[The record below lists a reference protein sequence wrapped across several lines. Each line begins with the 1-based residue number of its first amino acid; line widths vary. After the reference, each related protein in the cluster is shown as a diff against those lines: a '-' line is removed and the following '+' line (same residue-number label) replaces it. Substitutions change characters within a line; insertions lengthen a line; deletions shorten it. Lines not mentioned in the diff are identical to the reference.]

1 MCIEHS
7 RTRRVLQVLLCAVI
21 VLFMMPA
28 HSAHAAAMPADR
40 ITLDIRDIPDN
51 AVYIDLLAD
60 IRNIDNYI
68 EFDKDFMDNYDF
80 DPTELAQFSEGG
92 FVSFSCHYNGEK
104 ADMRI
109 KEGKTVFAEK
119 NTVRQL
125 SFYET
130 SVRIAVLDKDG
141 HIIQISDSVKINDTE
156 NDYYLCNYGEI
167 EYSIESNEIQADI
180 FDNRWGGRIVNYPLF
195 FGLIIVISGS
205 VIALIVLRI
214 KNSRKRAVQAAGG
227 TVRTGPKV
235 FGVMSV
241 ITIIAGIGF
250 LLFLIFPAQFV
261 MLLGI
266 FF

>member
-28 HSAHAAAMPADR
+28 QSAHAAAMPADR

-68 EFDKDFMDNYDF
+68 EFDKDFMDKYDF

-92 FVSFSCHYNGEK
+92 FVSFSCHYKGEK

-141 HIIQISDSVKINDTE
+141 HIIQISDSVKINDTK
-156 NDYYLCNYGEI
+156 DDRYLCNHGEI

-180 FDNRWGGRIVNYPLF
+180 FDNKWGGRIVNYPLF
-195 FGLIIVISGS
+195 YGLIIVIGGL
-205 VIALIVLRI
+205 VAALIVLRI

-227 TVRTGPKV
+227 TVRNGPTV
-235 FGVMSV
+235 FGVLSV
-241 ITIIAGIGF
+241 ITIIAGIGL
-250 LLFLIFPAQFV
+250 LLFLIFPAEFV
-261 MLLGI
+261 ILLGI